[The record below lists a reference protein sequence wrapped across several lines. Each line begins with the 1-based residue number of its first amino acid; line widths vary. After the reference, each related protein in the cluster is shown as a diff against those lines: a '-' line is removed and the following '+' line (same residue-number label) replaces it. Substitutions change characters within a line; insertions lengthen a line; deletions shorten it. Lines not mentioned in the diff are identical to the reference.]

1 MPALDPIAMEPDQKP
16 AAPDSSPA
24 DAQGADYN
32 GDEGAS
38 SAGLLL
44 ARSQTQTLSFRFM
57 AYFKRAEFWHRTGLA
72 AQRVEARIGCKI
84 LNTMTALGM
93 PDSEMIG

>member
-1 MPALDPIAMEPDQKP
+1 MSI
-16 AAPDSSPA
+16 
-24 DAQGADYN
+24 
-32 GDEGAS
+32 
-38 SAGLLL
+38 
-44 ARSQTQTLSFRFM
+44 
-57 AYFKRAEFWHRTGLA
+57 FKRTQRKYVKKAYRVRNWREYEGGLA